1 MEIIIF
7 PLFYGFLLLVF
18 LAVVYAVAVIRRAWY
33 PEEYEPRPPLMALM
47 GWRGCLL
54 LVLGLLVAVVVLAVL
69 FSPV

>member
-18 LAVVYAVAVIRRAWY
+18 LAVVYAVTATIRRAWY
-33 PEEYEPRPPLMALM
+33 PEEYEPRPPLM